1 MSRHRTK
8 RHATSRAQLVRE
20 AEARALKALRLMRSR
35 HLSLTAA
42 ARESA
47 TSRRTVQHYAGS
59 ALRESD
65 GRYTATATDTIPRVL
80 RFITPDGLIALKV
93 RSARSASR
101 VARYL
106 NAVNTYVTKQ
116 DPSQLAAFRGKQ
128 LRTGRSAY
136 PFITSTRVLDRLAD
150 AGEVRFEEL
159 YVLTA

>member
-1 MSRHRTK
+1 MARRRKK
-8 RHATSRAQLVRE
+8 RHDVSRAQLARE
-20 AEARALKALRLMRSR
+20 AEGRALKALRLMRS
-35 HLSLTAA
+35 HQLSLTAA

-47 TSRRTVQHYAGS
+47 TSRRTVKRYAGS
-59 ALRESD
+59 ALRETD

-106 NAVNTYVTKQ
+106 NAVNAYLTTGNTG
-116 DPSQLAAFRGKQ
+116 PLASFRGQ
-128 LRTGRSAY
+128 HLRTGRLTY
-136 PFITSTRVLDRLAD
+136 PFITNTRTLDRLEHAD
-150 AGEVRFEEL
+150 EVRFEEL